1 MYLTSQSL
9 CYRHNEGWIRAI
21 SRNQNITATT
31 KQHQTANQKTC
42 NTQRAGS
49 VSLEQLK
56 LKCFAQVDSGEEK
69 HSKSSDNEALLLGFE
84 PATFKLSELII
95 IHVTLKNKGFLGV
108 GFHRTILAS

>member
-1 MYLTSQSL
+1 MYLKPQSL
-9 CYRHNEGWIRAI
+9 CYRHSEGWIRAI

-31 KQHQTANQKTC
+31 KQHQPNNQKTC
-42 NTQRAGS
+42 NTQSAGS
-49 VSLEQLK
+49 VSLKQPE

-95 IHVTLKNKGFLGV
+95 IH
-108 GFHRTILAS
+108 